1 MPTTARQPSSRR
13 ERPMAP
19 VVMHYGCGTSRDDL
33 DTGDVKLCTWSVG
46 YEEVDERRPQVAH
59 RRVSCDRLC
68 CGSFPRLCT
77 MCVCAVVCLRDLWID
92 CMDRS
97 FMRSSHHQQEH
108 RQKSYAREQQ
118 RRCVPTSH
126 YHTKH
131 CHAAVVSPIHS
142 QHTHTQ
148 TVTPSTRHSHLAG
161 PLAHITPAESTT
173 CGLQSPPRGWPLP
186 RCRRARRPGP
196 IRPPGGS

>member
-33 DTGDVKLCTWSVG
+33 DTGDVKLCTWSFG

-97 FMRSSHHQQEH
+97 LRRPDGGTRTATTADERQTCRSS
-108 RQKSYAREQQ
+108 AI
-118 RRCVPTSH
+118 V
-126 YHTKH
+126 
-131 CHAAVVSPIHS
+131 
-142 QHTHTQ
+142 
-148 TVTPSTRHSHLAG
+148 LA
-161 PLAHITPAESTT
+161 
-173 CGLQSPPRGWPLP
+173 PRP
-186 RCRRARRPGP
+186 RRRPVISTSCVSVYSCRKEERLPQPWWGKGENVLK
-196 IRPPGGS
+196 RWGNLSLD